1 MRVHSVNILGIKYD
15 VEILTA
21 KQLLAKFENNEED
34 LKDLLEITGPN
45 AIGFAGLCFAR
56 YCKIYVNSEMSEEK
70 IKKVLLH
77 EIVEAIQ
84 SESQIE
90 IEHSDLQ
97 AITNGFWCAGIV
109 SGLDNL
115 VENDS

>member
-1 MRVHSVNILGIKYD
+1 MRSVNILGIKYEI
-15 VEILTA
+15 EILTA

-45 AIGFAGLCFAR
+45 AVGFAGLCLAR
-56 YCKIYVNSEMSEEK
+56 SCKIYINSEMSKEK

-109 SGLDNL
+109 SGLEIF